1 MVGDI
6 MDSRYS
12 VGDLVW
18 IDPESGTCDGEAVIE
33 EDTGFGYFVTN
44 DCGYHYVTDD
54 EVERLLLTA
63 AAAA

>member
-18 IDPESGTCDGEAVIE
+18 IDPECESGTCDGEAVIE

-44 DCGYHYVTDD
+44 DGGYFFVTDD
-54 EVERLLLTA
+54 EVEPLLHA
-63 AAAA
+63 AAA